1 MVDSDLISSINFQFI
16 DRYQNLEENYLN
28 HIIKLQKNLKNISF
42 NFDSLPLYN
51 SLNNPNN
58 PNQSINLSIVRL
70 FNIKENDEDASQINE
85 NLFLC
90 LKETN

>member
-1 MVDSDLISSINFQFI
+1 MFDSDLISSINFQFI

-70 FNIKENDEDASQINE
+70 FNIKENDEGASQINE